1 MTAVIQDL
9 NSELARLSE
18 QVHASLVRVESGCWG
33 PAAPVHEIKSFLK
46 HSMQR
51 SARLP
56 STHSIW
62 LRTPYHFLQPIS
74 PQAADTY
81 SS

>member
-1 MTAVIQDL
+1 MAAVIQT
-9 NSELARLSE
+9 STQS
-18 QVHASLVRVESGCWG
+18 
-33 PAAPVHEIKSFLK
+33 
-46 HSMQR
+46 

-56 STHSIW
+56 SSRSTW
-62 LRTPYHFLQPIS
+62 LRTPNYFSQPIS